1 MSAGRRSRHPASRD
15 TGASVHGAVLIM
27 AGGTGGHVFPGIAVA
42 RELIAQQVRV
52 VWLGTRAGLEA
63 RAVPA
68 SGLAIDMEWVTIRGL
83 RGTGWLSWVRLP
95 FSLARAMLEARRV
108 LRRRRPDV
116 VLSMGGFVAGPGGL
130 MAWLTRTPL
139 VVHEQ
144 NAVPGMTN
152 RWLASVAKRVLTGF
166 PGAFGSM
173 TAAQHV
179 GNPVRAAILAITA
192 PDERLAG
199 RVGPLRVL
207 VIGGSRGAQVFN
219 NVVPQTLQAMA
230 ASARPEIWHQCG
242 RDAQEQTRRAYG
254 DVPARVSEFVDDM
267 ASAYAWADVVLC
279 RAGAMTIAE
288 LAAAGCAAILV
299 PYPHAVD
306 DHQTANARYLA
317 DRDAAIL
324 LPQAELSAARLAEI
338 LGELAIHRDVL
349 VKMASAARACASPD
363 AADAVAQVCLELIH
377 A

>member
-1 MSAGRRSRHPASRD
+1 MNAG
-15 TGASVHGAVLIM
+15 TVLIM

-68 SGLAIDMEWVTIRGL
+68 SGLAIEMEWVSIRGL
-83 RGTGWLSWVRLP
+83 RRTGWFNWVRLP
-95 FSLARAMLEARRV
+95 FSLARAMVEAWGV

-130 MAWLTRTPL
+130 TAWLTRTPL

-152 RWLASVAKRVLTGF
+152 RWLASLARRVLTGF

-179 GNPVRAAILAITA
+179 GNPVRAAILAIAA
-192 PDERLAG
+192 PGERLVGRAG
-199 RVGPLRVL
+199 GLRVL
-207 VIGGSRGAQVFN
+207 VIGGSQGARIFN
-219 NVVPQTLQAMA
+219 DIVPQTLRAMT
-230 ASARPEIWHQCG
+230 ASARPEVWHQCG
-242 RDAQEQTRRAYG
+242 RGAREQTLRAYG
-254 DVPARVSEFVDDM
+254 DVPARVSEFIDDM
-267 ASAYAWADVVLC
+267 AAAYAWADVVLC

-306 DHQTANARYLA
+306 DHQTANAHYLA

-324 LPQAELSAARLAEI
+324 LPQAELSAARLSEI
-338 LGELAIHRDVL
+338 LGELTTHRDVL
-349 VKMASAARACASPD
+349 LKMASAARACASSD

>member
-1 MSAGRRSRHPASRD
+1 MSVA
-15 TGASVHGAVLIM
+15 TVLIM

-42 RELIAQQVRV
+42 RELIAQHVQV

-63 RAVPA
+63 RVVPA
-68 SGLAIDMEWVTIRGL
+68 CGLPIEMEWVTIRGL
-83 RGTGWLSWVRLP
+83 RRTGWLSWVQLP
-95 FSLARAMLEARRV
+95 FALTRAMFQAWRA

-116 VLSMGGFVAGPGGL
+116 VLSMGGFVAGPGGVV
-130 MAWLTRTPL
+130 AWLRRTPL

-152 RWLASVAKRVLTGF
+152 RWLASLATRVLTGF
-166 PGAFGSM
+166 PGAFGTM

-179 GNPVRAAILAITA
+179 GNPVRAQIASIAA
-192 PDERLAG
+192 PEERLRARAG
-199 RVGPLRVL
+199 RLRLL
-207 VIGGSRGAQVFN
+207 VVGGSRGAQIFN
-219 NVVPQTLQAMA
+219 DTVPQTLRAMD
-230 ASARPEIWHQCG
+230 ASARPEVWHQCG
-242 RDAQEQTRRAYG
+242 RGAYEATRRAYG
-254 DVPARVSEFVDDM
+254 ELPSRVSEFIDDM
-267 ASAYAWADVVLC
+267 AEAYAWADVVLC

-317 DRDAAIL
+317 ERDAAIL
-324 LPQAELSAARLAEI
+324 LPQAQLSPARLAEI
-338 LGELAIHRDVL
+338 LAELDSHRDVL
-349 VKMASAARACASPD
+349 LKMAIAARACASPD
-363 AADAVAQVCLELIH
+363 AADAVAQVCLEIIH

>member
-1 MSAGRRSRHPASRD
+1 MNAG
-15 TGASVHGAVLIM
+15 TVLIM

-63 RAVPA
+63 RAVPD
-68 SGLAIDMEWVTIRGL
+68 SGLPIEMEWITIRGL
-83 RGTGWLSWVRLP
+83 RRTGWLNWVRLP
-95 FSLARAMLEARRV
+95 FSLVRAMLEALAV

-130 MAWLTRTPL
+130 TAWLMRTPL

-152 RWLASVAKRVLTGF
+152 RWLASVARRVLTGF
-166 PGAFGSM
+166 PGAFGAM

-179 GNPVRAAILAITA
+179 GNPVRAPILAISA
-192 PDERLAG
+192 PEQRLAG
-199 RVGPLRVL
+199 RVGRLRVL
-207 VIGGSRGAQVFN
+207 VIGGSRGAQIFN
-219 NVVPQTLQAMA
+219 DIVPQTLRAMA
-230 ASARPEIWHQCG
+230 DSARPDVWHQCG
-242 RDAQEQTRRAYG
+242 RDAQEQTRHAYG
-254 DVPARVSEFVDDM
+254 DIAARVSEFINDM
-267 ASAYAWADVVLC
+267 AEAYAWADVVLC

-288 LAAAGCAAILV
+288 LAAAGCAAILI

-324 LPQAELSAARLAEI
+324 LPQAEMSAARLAEI
-338 LGELAIHRDVL
+338 LGEFTTHRDVL
-349 VKMASAARACASPD
+349 LKMASAARACASSD